1 MSYRKLYQ
9 LKNIGTDFN
18 VIKDKLPTEYGGNSD
33 SNIINTLLQTTAFQ
47 NIYFNTNSNIDNS
60 YNIKIDDITDNY
72 SSNIYNLNFTSNCN
86 NSNIYNITINSYD
99 TNNYYYYF
107 NYFKIKNNNIYSNI
121 NITNITINTYS
132 NNNFDQTIENNYYY
146 NNSDFDNINIDNS
159 NIIINI
165 NIDTLDQNPN
175 YRIDLNLIKE
185 SKINTYLNKKLIFQ
199 NKINY
204 NDDVN
209 NLNKI
214 IFKNDGSIGIGT
226 DTTHNY
232 SLYVNN
238 ISNTKKGIYCADDI
252 TILSD
257 INFKKDIKTIVNPID
272 KLINLRGVTY
282 KRIDRDDDNI
292 RYGFIAQEVQ
302 KILPEACDG
311 EKGIKQIDIV
321 ALVVETI
328 KELIKKNNLKI

>member
-1 MSYRKLYQ
+1 MSYQKQYQ
-9 LKNIGTDFN
+9 LKNIGKD
-18 VIKDKLPTEYGGNSD
+18 VKDIKDKLPTLYGGNSD
-33 SNIINTLLQTTAFQ
+33 SNIINTLLKTTTFE
-47 NIYFNTNSNIDNS
+47 NIYFNTNLNIDDS
-60 YNIKIDDITDNY
+60 YNIKINNDIYDTY
-72 SSNIYNLNFTSNCN
+72 SSNIYNLNLFSNYNHNNIYNFTIDNYDTNFNYYFNYIKIQN
-86 NSNIYNITINSYD
+86 NIIDSNIDIRNITINNS
-99 TNNYYYYF
+99 
-107 NYFKIKNNNIYSNI
+107 
-121 NITNITINTYS
+121 YS

-146 NNSDFDNINIDNS
+146 NNSDFNNIRIDNS
-159 NIIINI
+159 NIRI
-165 NIDTLDQNPN
+165 NIDTSNLNLN

-185 SKINTYLNKKLIFQ
+185 NKIPYLNKNLIFQ
-199 NKINY
+199 N
-204 NDDVN
+204 NDVDAN

-226 DTTHNY
+226 NITHNY

>member
-1 MSYRKLYQ
+1 MSYLKQYKL
-9 LKNIGTDFN
+9 KDIGKEFKD
-18 VIKDKLPTEYGGNSD
+18 IKDKLPTVYGGNSD
-33 SNIINTLLQTTAFQ
+33 SNIINTLLQTTTFE
-47 NIYFNTNSNIDNS
+47 NIYFNENSNIDDS
-60 YNIKIDDITDNY
+60 YNIKIKINDTY
-72 SSNIYNLNFTSNCN
+72 SSNIYNLNLSSNN
-86 NSNIYNITINSYD
+86 NDDNIYNFTIDNYD
-99 TNNYYYYF
+99 TNINYYF
-107 NYFKIKNNNIYSNI
+107 NYIKIQNNIIDTNI
-121 NITNITINTYS
+121 DITNITINNYS

-146 NNSDFDNINIDNS
+146 NNSDFNDIRIDNS

-165 NIDTLDQNPN
+165 DTSDQNLD

-185 SKINTYLNKKLIFQ
+185 SKSDTYLNKNLIFQ

-204 NDDVN
+204 LDNLN

-226 DTTHNY
+226 DITHNY

-257 INFKKDIKTIVNPID
+257 INFKKDIKTIENPID

>member
-1 MSYRKLYQ
+1 MSYQKQYQ
-9 LKNIGTDFN
+9 LKNIGKDFKD
-18 VIKDKLPTEYGGNSD
+18 IKDKLPTIYGGNSD
-33 SNIINTLLQTTAFQ
+33 SNIINTLLKTTAFE
-47 NIYFNTNSNIDNS
+47 NIYFNTNLNIDDS
-60 YNIKIDDITDNY
+60 YNIKINNDIYDTY
-72 SSNIYNLNFTSNCN
+72 SSNIYNLNLFSNYNHNNIYNFTIDNYDTNINYYFNYIKIQN
-86 NSNIYNITINSYD
+86 NIIDSNIDIRNITINNS
-99 TNNYYYYF
+99 
-107 NYFKIKNNNIYSNI
+107 
-121 NITNITINTYS
+121 YS

-146 NNSDFDNINIDNS
+146 NNSDFNNIRIDNS
-159 NIIINI
+159 NIRI
-165 NIDTLDQNPN
+165 NIDTSNLNLN

-185 SKINTYLNKKLIFQ
+185 NKIPYLNKNLIFQ
-199 NKINY
+199 N
-204 NDDVN
+204 NDVDVN

-226 DTTHNY
+226 DITHNY

>member
-1 MSYRKLYQ
+1 MSYLKQYKLKDIGKEFKDI
-9 LKNIGTDFN
+9 KN
-18 VIKDKLPTEYGGNSD
+18 KLPTVYGGNSD
-33 SNIINTLLQTTAFQ
+33 SNIINSLLQTTTFE
-47 NIYFNTNSNIDNS
+47 NIYFNENSNIDDS
-60 YNIKIDDITDNY
+60 YNIKINDIYHTY
-72 SSNIYNLNFTSNCN
+72 SSNIYNLNLSSNN
-86 NSNIYNITINSYD
+86 NDDNIYNFTIDNYD
-99 TNNYYYYF
+99 TNINYYF
-107 NYFKIKNNNIYSNI
+107 NYIKIQNNIIDTNI
-121 NITNITINTYS
+121 DITNITINNYS

-146 NNSDFDNINIDNS
+146 NNSDFNDIRIDNS

-165 NIDTLDQNPN
+165 DTSDQNLD

-185 SKINTYLNKKLIFQ
+185 SKSDTYLNKNLIFQ

-204 NDDVN
+204 LDNLN

-226 DTTHNY
+226 DITHNY

-257 INFKKDIKTIVNPID
+257 INFKKDIKTIENPID

>member
-1 MSYRKLYQ
+1 MSYQKQYKLKDIGKEFKDI
-9 LKNIGTDFN
+9 KN
-18 VIKDKLPTEYGGNSD
+18 KLPTIYGGYSD
-33 SNIINTLLQTTAFQ
+33 SNIINTLIQTTAFD
-47 NIYFNTNSNIDNS
+47 NIYFNTNSNIDDS
-60 YNIKIDDITDNY
+60 YNIKINDIIGNY
-72 SSNIYNLNFTSNCN
+72 SSNIYNLNLFSNN
-86 NSNIYNITINSYD
+86 NQNNTYNFTINPYD
-99 TNNYYYYF
+99 TNNNYYL
-107 NYFKIKNNNIYSNI
+107 NYIKIQNNNINSNI
-121 NITNITINTYS
+121 DITNITINSYS
-132 NNNFDQTIENNYYY
+132 NNNFDQTIKNNYYY
-146 NNSDFDNINIDNS
+146 NNSDFNNNIRIDNS

-165 NIDTLDQNPN
+165 NTSDQNLD
-175 YRIDLNLIKE
+175 YRIDVNLIKE
-185 SKINTYLNKKLIFQ
+185 SKIDTYLNKNLIFQ
-199 NKINY
+199 NKNNNYYY
-204 NDDVN
+204 NDN

-257 INFKKDIKTIVNPID
+257 INFKKDIKTIENPID

>member
-1 MSYRKLYQ
+1 MSYLKQYQ
-9 LKNIGTDFN
+9 FKNIGTDFN
-18 VIKDKLPTEYGGNSD
+18 NIKNKLPTVYGGNSD
-33 SNIINTLLQTTAFQ
+33 SNIINTLLQNTTLE
-47 NIYFNTNSNIDNS
+47 NIYFNTNSNIHNS
-60 YNIKIDDITDNY
+60 YNIKIDHNIIHNY
-72 SSNIYNLNFTSNCN
+72 SCNIYNLNLSSIN
-86 NSNIYNITINSYD
+86 NQSNIYNFTIDSYD
-99 TNNYYYYF
+99 SNINYYL
-107 NYFKIKNNNIYSNI
+107 NYIKIQNNNINNNI
-121 NITNITINTYS
+121 DITNITINSYS
-132 NNNFDQTIENNYYY
+132 NNNFDQTIKNNYYY
-146 NNSDFDNINIDNS
+146 NNSDFNDIRIDNS

-165 NIDTLDQNPN
+165 NTFNQNLNYSIDV
-175 YRIDLNLIKE
+175 NLIKK
-185 SKINTYLNKKLIFQ
+185 SKIHNYLNKNLIFQ
-199 NKINY
+199 NKINN
-204 NDDVN
+204 NDDN
-209 NLNKI
+209 NNLNLNKI
-214 IFKNDGSIGIGT
+214 IFKNDGSVGIGT
-226 DTTHNY
+226 DITHNY

-257 INFKKDIKTIVNPID
+257 INFKKDIKTIENPID

>member
-1 MSYRKLYQ
+1 MSYQKLYQ
-9 LKNIGTDFN
+9 LKNIGKDFKD
-18 VIKDKLPTEYGGNSD
+18 IKDKLPTEYGGNSD
-33 SNIINTLLQTTAFQ
+33 SNIINTLLKTTAFE
-47 NIYFNTNSNIDNS
+47 NIYFNTNLNIDDS
-60 YNIKIDDITDNY
+60 YNIKINDIYDTY
-72 SSNIYNLNFTSNCN
+72 SSNIYNLNIVLNNNHNNTYNFTIDNYD
-86 NSNIYNITINSYD
+86 SNINYYFNYIKIQNNIIDSNIDISNITINSYR
-99 TNNYYYYF
+99 
-107 NYFKIKNNNIYSNI
+107 
-121 NITNITINTYS
+121 

-146 NNSDFDNINIDNS
+146 NNSDFNNINIDNS

-165 NIDTLDQNPN
+165 DTLDQNLD
-175 YRIDLNLIKE
+175 YSIDLNLIKE
-185 SKINTYLNKKLIFQ
+185 SKTDYLNKNLIFQ
-199 NKINY
+199 NKIDNN
-204 NDDVN
+204 ND

-214 IFKNDGSIGIGT
+214 IFKNDGSVGIGT
-226 DTTHNY
+226 NITHNY

-257 INFKKDIKTIVNPID
+257 INFKKDIKTIENPID

-282 KRIDRDDDNI
+282 KRIDRDNDNI

>member
-1 MSYRKLYQ
+1 MSYQKLYQ
-9 LKNIGTDFN
+9 LKNIGKDFKD
-18 VIKDKLPTEYGGNSD
+18 IKDKLPTIYGGNSD
-33 SNIINTLLQTTAFQ
+33 SNIINTLLKTTAFE
-47 NIYFNTNSNIDNS
+47 NIYFNTNSNIDDS
-60 YNIKIDDITDNY
+60 YNIKINNDIYDTY
-72 SSNIYNLNFTSNCN
+72 SSNIYNLNLFLNNNHNNTYNFTIN
-86 NSNIYNITINSYD
+86 NYDSNINYYFNYIKIQNNIIDSNIDISSITINS
-99 TNNYYYYF
+99 
-107 NYFKIKNNNIYSNI
+107 
-121 NITNITINTYS
+121 YS

-146 NNSDFDNINIDNS
+146 NNSDFNNINIDNS

-165 NIDTLDQNPN
+165 DTLDQYLD
-175 YRIDLNLIKE
+175 YRIDLNLIEE
-185 SKINTYLNKKLIFQ
+185 SKTDYLNKNLIFQ
-199 NKINY
+199 NKIDNNN
-204 NDDVN
+204 ND

-214 IFKNDGSIGIGT
+214 IFKNDGSVGIGT
-226 DTTHNY
+226 NITHNY